1 MIISIRMM
9 KKALKK
15 TLNEGTYI
23 SADTYPRMERY
34 MQHHLRKLTGA
45 IKDEFLNS
53 NDRKVTPN
61 HVDRAVFKLLT
72 EELEDE

>member
-15 TLNEGTYI
+15 TVTDGTYI

-34 MQHHLRKLTGA
+34 MQYQLIKLVNG
-45 IKDEFLNS
+45 INDEYIDS
-53 NDRKVTPN
+53 NDRKITQK
-61 HVDRAVFKLLT
+61 HVDRAVFKLIT
-72 EELEDE
+72 GELEDE

>member
-23 SADTYPRMERY
+23 SADTYPRMEKY
-34 MQHHLRKLTGA
+34 MQYQLTKLVTG
-45 IKDEFLNS
+45 IREEFIDS
-53 NDRKVTPN
+53 NDRKVTQT
-61 HVDRAVFKLLT
+61 HVDRAVFKLVT
-72 EELEDE
+72 EELDDE

>member
-34 MQHHLRKLTGA
+34 MQYQLIKLVTG
-45 IKDEFLNS
+45 IREEFIDS
-53 NDRKVTPN
+53 NDRKVTQT
-61 HVDRAVFKLLT
+61 HVDRAVFKLVT
-72 EELEDE
+72 EELDDE